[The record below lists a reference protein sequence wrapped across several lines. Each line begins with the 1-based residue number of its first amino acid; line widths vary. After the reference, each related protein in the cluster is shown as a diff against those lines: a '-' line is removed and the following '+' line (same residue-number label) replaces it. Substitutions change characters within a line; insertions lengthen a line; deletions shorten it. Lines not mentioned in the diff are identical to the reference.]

1 MIPRRVVVTGLG
13 ALTPIGN
20 SVSAYWEGLI
30 SGTSGAAPITYFDPT
45 DFKTQFACEL
55 KGFNALDH
63 FDRKEARKQDRFTQ
77 YAMVSSDEAI
87 KDAGLTDDNVD
98 HDRVGVIWGAGIG
111 GLETFQNEMLNFAD
125 NDRKPRFNPFFIPK
139 LIADIAPGMIS
150 IKHGYRGPNFATTQK
165 ALRNDPMAINIMKEL
180 NIDSVELVKR
190 ARRAMHSILHDYAAF
205 DVITLDSFTHR
216 VIRSFAKD
224 LGLSYNF
231 NVALQVDVMLQ
242 ETVDSLLNS
251 VGEEEEITQILENF
265 TYDKMEDEGTSW
277 DIKQSLFLA
286 AKLLLN
292 ENDRQE
298 IKSIA
303 GLSEQQKQQQHRFI
317 VDKNKA

>member
-1 MIPRRVVVTGLG
+1 MD
-13 ALTPIGN
+13 
-20 SVSAYWEGLI
+20 SA
-30 SGTSGAAPITYFDPT
+30 
-45 DFKTQFACEL
+45 
-55 KGFNALDH
+55 
-63 FDRKEARKQDRFTQ
+63 
-77 YAMVSSDEAI
+77 V
-87 KDAGLTDDNVD
+87 
-98 HDRVGVIWGAGIG
+98 
-111 GLETFQNEMLNFAD
+111 
-125 NDRKPRFNPFFIPK
+125 
-139 LIADIAPGMIS
+139 
-150 IKHGYRGPNFATTQK
+150 
-165 ALRNDPMAINIMKEL
+165 
-180 NIDSVELVKR
+180 LVKR
-190 ARRAMHSILHDYAAF
+190 ARRAMHAILHDYAAF

-298 IKSIA
+298 IKAIA
-303 GLSEQQKQQQHRFI
+303 ALSEAAKNSDNNRFI
-317 VDKNKA
+317 VHKNKALKLALVEKGEKVR